1 MPSLAQIRTVFFG
14 SPWFALPSLE
24 ALHAAGANLVGVVTQ
39 PDKPAGRGHRMTASP
54 VKTWAEQ
61 HGLPVFQ
68 PKELK
73 KEESRAFLHELKPY
87 LLVVVAYGKIL
98 PKEALDLSKFGAVNV
113 HASLL
118 PKYRG
123 PAPIP
128 AAILA
133 GNTETGVTIMKLDE
147 GIDTGPMLAQER
159 VPIAPDDTT
168 GTLSKKLAELG
179 AQILIP
185 TLEKYIRHEL
195 SPATRSLPSTL
206 SSGSKGGE
214 VWPAPQD
221 DTQATVCR
229 MIKKDDARIDWLKP
243 AEFIARMV
251 RAYDPWP
258 GTYTTWNGR
267 RLLIHRAAAVP
278 ASSTEDRLLPGA
290 ITYDSAALKLGTGDG
305 ILFLK
310 ELQLE
315 GRKRLPATEFLRGHP
330 TLAGSVL
337 G

>member
-24 ALHAAGANLVGVVTQ
+24 ALRAAGANLVGVVTQ

-61 HGLPVFQ
+61 HGPPVFQ

-123 PAPIP
+123 AAPIP

-133 GNTETGVTIMKLDE
+133 GDTETGVTIMKLDE
-147 GIDTGPMLAQER
+147 GIDTGPTLAQER

-168 GTLSKKLAELG
+168 GTFSKKLADVG
-179 AQILIP
+179 AKLLTS
-185 TLEKYIRHEL
+185 TLEPYL
-195 SPATRSLPSTL
+195 AGTL
-206 SSGSKGGE
+206 F
-214 VWPAPQD
+214 PTPQD
-221 DTQATVCR
+221 NSRATICPL
-229 MIKKDDARIDWLKP
+229 INKDDGRIDWSKS

-258 GTYTTWNGR
+258 GTYATWNGR
-267 RLLIHRAAAVP
+267 RLLVHRAAAVP

-290 ITYDSAALKLGTGDG
+290 IIYDSAALKIGTGDG
-305 ILFLK
+305 VLQLG

-315 GRKRLPATEFLRGHP
+315 GRKRLSAAEFLRGHP
-330 TLAGSVL
+330 TLVGSVL